1 MAAYPHRY
9 WLACLLFAL
18 TTGAIAAPVATP
30 EETIRARFAAGYP
43 DIKVSSIAPT
53 VWTNVYEVVTPEGII
68 YSDATGEYAMS
79 GQILA
84 TASKEN
90 LTQARLGKLT
100 AIEFASL
107 PFSSAI
113 KVVKGNGSRK
123 LAVFADPNCPYCRQ
137 LEEELQSVNDVTVYT
152 FLFPLEELHPGAKQ
166 NALGIWCSKDPAEA
180 WTQWMI
186 KQVQP
191 AAASCAEDTIT
202 ALNKLGIKLN
212 IVGTPTLFFSDGRRI
227 SGLIPLPQLEQELS
241 KVGPT

>member
-1 MAAYPHRY
+1 MAAYPYRN
-9 WLACLLFAL
+9 WLACLLLAV
-18 TTGAIAAPVATP
+18 TAGASAAPPTTP

-43 DIKVSSIAPT
+43 DIKVKSIGST
-53 VWTNVYEVVTPEGII
+53 VWQNVYEIVTPEGII

-90 LTQARLGKLT
+90 LTQTRLGKLT

-137 LEEELQSVNDVTVYT
+137 LEDELQSVTDVTVYT
-152 FLFPLEELHPGAKQ
+152 FLFPLEELHPGAKK
-166 NALGIWCSKDPAEA
+166 NALGIWCATDRAEA
-180 WTQWMI
+180 WTQWMT
-186 KQVQP
+186 KHVEP
-191 AAASCAEDTIT
+191 AAGSCSEDTIT
-202 ALNKLGIKLN
+202 ALNKLGVQLN
-212 IVGTPTLFFSDGRRI
+212 IVGTPTLFFGDGRRI

-241 KVGPT
+241 KAGPT